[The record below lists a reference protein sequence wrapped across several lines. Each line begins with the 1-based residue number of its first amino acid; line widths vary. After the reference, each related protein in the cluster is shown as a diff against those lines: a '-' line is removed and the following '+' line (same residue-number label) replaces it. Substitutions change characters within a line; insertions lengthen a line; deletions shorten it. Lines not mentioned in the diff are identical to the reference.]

1 MSYVSGV
8 EQSSRVALALAL
20 ALALG
25 GGAAL
30 AQPPPTDPAPPDP
43 APPDLTAPDDTS
55 SPDATPPGDET
66 PLDGATPPDPV
77 GDPAATPADA
87 TAIGIDVDPDD
98 EFGPV
103 LVIERVDITGNKST
117 AGRVIR
123 RALPIVA
130 GDVVR
135 AGDARLRNARFKLLA
150 LGFFRD
156 VNLALARGSAHGRV
170 VLTVTVLERGTIVL
184 NRLWFGSSTSSTYWL
199 GADVSERNL
208 FGTGVGLGLGAV
220 YAGRGDIAGSRDQ
233 WATELRLGTS
243 AIAGTRWGAFGT
255 ISVHHGSEPY
265 RIAGALDDDD
275 DVNFAAF
282 DYHRRGARV
291 GATFDL
297 TALMRVTTSYRFE
310 LVDAEL
316 PVAPTR
322 TTETGAIVPVDL
334 HLEPGRS
341 RVMTVAVAL
350 DRDTRPDPVLP
361 HDGTRF
367 KIGAELGAGMLGG
380 SYDFVSL
387 LASYETWWPM
397 RSGKH
402 ALGLRINGGVI
413 IGDAPRFDRL
423 HMGDINRMVTPRAV
437 GLAVSLG
444 SAPDFLGTRPED
456 EPYGEVGGSAV
467 VEYAIRLWR
476 GGTKRGGKAIGS
488 RLYGGDLFFGAGVWS
503 LADRDDFRVRA
514 GSVRDALPIDLLFD
528 AGLRVDTEIGIFE
541 LTIANALGRVPI

>member
-20 ALALG
+20 ALALAG
-25 GGAAL
+25 TAR
-30 AQPPPTDPAPPDP
+30 AQPDPAPAPTDPAPVPDP
-43 APPDLTAPDDTS
+43 APAPASEPAPAPAPGPDTTV
-55 SPDATPPGDET
+55 
-66 PLDGATPPDPV
+66 PDP
-77 GDPAATPADA
+77 TS
-87 TAIGIDVDPDD
+87 IGIDVDPDD
-98 EFGPV
+98 AFGPV
-103 LVIERVDITGNKST
+103 LVIERVDIKGNKST

-135 AGDARLRNARFKLLA
+135 AGDTRMRNARFKLLA

-156 VNLALARGSAHGRV
+156 VNLSLARGSAHGRV
-170 VLTVTVLERGTIVL
+170 VLTVTVVERGTVVL
-184 NRLWFGSSTSSTYWL
+184 NRLWFGSSTSSTYWY
-199 GADVSERNL
+199 GADVGERNL
-208 FGTGVGLGLGAV
+208 FGTGIGVGVGAV
-220 YAGRGDIAGSRDQ
+220 YAGRGDIEGSRDQ
-233 WATELRLGTS
+233 WATELRVHTS
-243 AIAGTRWGAFGT
+243 AIGGTRWGAFGT
-255 ISVHHGSEPY
+255 FGIHHGSEPY

-275 DVNFAAF
+275 DTNFAAF
-282 DYHRRGARV
+282 DYHRRGARL
-291 GATFDL
+291 GATYDL
-297 TALMRVTTSYRFE
+297 TALMRVTAAYRLE
-310 LVDAEL
+310 VVDAEL

-322 TTETGAIVPVDL
+322 TTESGAIVPVDL

-367 KIGAELGAGMLGG
+367 KLGAELGAGMLGG
-380 SYDFVSL
+380 SYDFVTL

-397 RSGKH
+397 RGGKH
-402 ALGLRINGGVI
+402 ALGVRLNGGVI
-413 IGDAPRFDRL
+413 VGDAPRFDRL

-476 GGTKRGGKAIGS
+476 GGTKRGGKYIGS

-503 LADRDDFRVRA
+503 LANRDDFRVRA
-514 GSVRDALPIDLLFD
+514 GSVRDALPVDLLFD